1 MPDTQSDTT
10 QNSEQNVQQPIE
22 QNIVTPTQN
31 PDKLSEIADFYQ
43 DKTESQSSAS
53 SQTTAE
59 PIVELSPFECYLEAF
74 RKYATF
80 SGRARRMEYWYFYL
94 FNLLAYMALAIF
106 AGSIPGGEGIVG
118 LYILASIIP
127 GFAVAVRRLHDTG
140 KSGWFLLVG
149 AIPLIGIL
157 FLLIFM
163 VADST
168 PGANKYGPNPKGIQG

>member
-1 MPDTQSDTT
+1 MPETESEMP
-10 QNSEQNVQQPIE
+10 QNSEQN
-22 QNIVTPTQN
+22 N
-31 PDKLSEIADFYQ
+31 DKLSEITEFYQ
-43 DKTESQSSAS
+43 EKKVDQNIPTDVA
-53 SQTTAE
+53 AA

-94 FNLLAYMALAIF
+94 FNLLAYMGLAIF

-140 KSGWFLLVG
+140 KSGWFLLIG
-149 AIPLIGIL
+149 AIPLIGVL

-168 PGANKYGPNPKGIQG
+168 PGANKYGPNPKGV